1 MRKKLDGFKD
11 KIMTFFNI
19 ITPKQTGHAR
29 EKNVS
34 KS

>member
-1 MRKKLDGFKD
+1 MRKKLGGFKY
-11 KIMTFFNI
+11 KLMTFFNI
-19 ITPKQTGHAR
+19 NTPKQTGHAR